1 MREAREREQKKIGR
15 RGAVM
20 QGFDS
25 LAAFEMLVIKHIAN
39 GAPNANK
46 KYTPAAGG
54 GGGARSVRVG
64 CAVGVDFFKQIKCL
78 KYNDRTRCCIHDI
91 FDLFKIQHQ

>member
-46 KYTPAAGG
+46 KYTPATGG
-54 GGGARSVRVG
+54 GGGA
-64 CAVGVDFFKQIKCL
+64 
-78 KYNDRTRCCIHDI
+78 
-91 FDLFKIQHQ
+91 

>member
-1 MREAREREQKKIGR
+1 
-15 RGAVM
+15 M

-25 LAAFEMLVIKHIAN
+25 FSAFEMLVIKHIAN

-54 GGGARSVRVG
+54 GGGA
-64 CAVGVDFFKQIKCL
+64 
-78 KYNDRTRCCIHDI
+78 
-91 FDLFKIQHQ
+91 